1 MLASR
6 PQFSARLKS
15 KTIPGIVSKPPARN
29 LKHALY
35 LTEMLVEIEE
45 NPDVLGQLEPRD
57 RKRVAAQG
65 KRRFFAPG
73 EPLFSQGD
81 MHDGIYVI
89 ETGLVRSFYVSASGR
104 ELTLAYW
111 TPGHF
116 VGGPQIFSG
125 GRHMW
130 TSIAIEPSEALWLPG
145 RELRT
150 LIVDIP
156 DLALGVIEGLVYKG
170 KCYSA
175 LLQLVGT
182 RPMGKRLAHLVLTL
196 AERHGVREGKA
207 IAIER
212 SFTHEQL
219 AAMIG
224 ATRQW
229 VSVTMERFE
238 KQRLLRR
245 GHGRLVVL
253 DLEALRRRAN

>member
-1 MLASR
+1 MSKSLARS
-6 PQFSARLKS
+6 
-15 KTIPGIVSKPPARN
+15 

-35 LTEMLVEIEE
+35 LTETLVEVEE
-45 NPDVLGQLEPRD
+45 SPDVLGRLKPRD
-57 RKRVAAQG
+57 RQRVVAKG
-65 KRRFFAPG
+65 RRRAFAPG
-73 EPLFSQGD
+73 DTLFSQGD
-81 MHDGIYVI
+81 LHEGIHVI

-104 ELTLAYW
+104 VITLAYW
-111 TPGHF
+111 TSGHF

-130 TSIAIEPSEALWLPG
+130 TSVAVEPSETLWLPG

-156 DLALGVIEGLVYKG
+156 DLALGIIEGLAYKG

-175 LLQLVGT
+175 LLQLVAT

-196 AERHGVREGKA
+196 AERHGVREGRA

-229 VSVTMERFE
+229 VSITMERFE
-238 KQRLLRR
+238 KQRLIKR
-245 GHGRLVVL
+245 GRGRLVVL
-253 DLEALRRRAN
+253 DPEALRRRAN